1 MDLKR
6 FKNYGLWVSIISLI
20 PLVCTGL
27 GIKTLPSNYNEI
39 AIAILSIFV
48 MLGIV
53 NNPTTENKG
62 FIDDPKKEGE

>member
-1 MDLKR
+1 M
-6 FKNYGLWVSIISLI
+6 
-20 PLVCTGL
+20 CTGL